1 MSRSST
7 KVCHSGNTQDLDP
20 VGSSLKADYITWTKR
35 NLTQCVVALIYLAA
49 SRNKKVDI
57 VLICHSAVT
66 ASYYPSGLY
75 AYSLC
80 SLGATQPPKTNA
92 FPADV
97 NGIPSVL
104 LNSADTKLHHE
115 RSLGVGILAVDGC
128 DGQDDTQDNS
138 LHQPF
143 LKYDVQLPQLQDFT
157 FCLWFKT
164 LNFTYPHPLF
174 SYSS

>member
-7 KVCHSGNTQDLDP
+7 KVCHADNTQDLDP

-66 ASYYPSGLY
+66 ASYYPSE
-75 AYSLC
+75 
-80 SLGATQPPKTNA
+80 TNA

-104 LNSADTKLHHE
+104 LNSADTKFHHE

-128 DGQDDTQDNS
+128 DGQDDTEDNP
-138 LHQPF
+138 LHQP
-143 LKYDVQLPQLQDFT
+143 V
-157 FCLWFKT
+157 
-164 LNFTYPHPLF
+164 
-174 SYSS
+174 